1 MGVNAFPKRRDS
13 MTTFHIHR
21 SHTLGLDAARN
32 LVQQWAE
39 AAQCK
44 HQMSCNVRE
53 TESGNRVDFERSGVH
68 GALVAG
74 AEEFDLTVTLGF
86 LLTAFS
92 QRIRAEIEQNLDL
105 AIAEATQVAGAG
117 SDESSGG

>member
-1 MGVNAFPKRRDS
+1 

-21 SHTLGLDAARN
+21 PHTLGLAAARN
-32 LVQQWAE
+32 LVLKWAE
-39 AAQCK
+39 AAECK

-53 TESGNRVDFERSGVH
+53 TESGNRVDFERAGVH

-92 QRIRAEIEQNLDL
+92 QRIRAEIEQNLDV
-105 AIAEATQVAGAG
+105 AIAEATQAADAGLG
-117 SDESSGG
+117 EPSGG